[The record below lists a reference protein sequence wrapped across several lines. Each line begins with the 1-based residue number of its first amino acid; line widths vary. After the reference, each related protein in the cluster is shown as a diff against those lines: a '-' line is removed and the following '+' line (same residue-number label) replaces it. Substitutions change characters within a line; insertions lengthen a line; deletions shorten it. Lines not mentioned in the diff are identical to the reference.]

1 LERVFAMHR
10 ALWRNARHHAQPRK
24 NLSANGLFPTNS

>member
-1 LERVFAMHR
+1 LERVSATHR

-24 NLSANGLFPTNS
+24 NLSASVLFPTNS